1 MSSISQWVLSIVG
14 VCFIS
19 VVVDLLLLDGKTNNI
34 IKRVVSYAI
43 MLVVIIPIPKLLQ
56 GSADFDDLFP
66 ETGILIQDGYIY
78 NINQSML
85 DAIDNDIEELLAG
98 RGYNGAEVSIS
109 ADVFSKDMQIYAIYV
124 DLYNLVITEELANK
138 DIKTEVTKIVM
149 SVVEIEKEKVII
161 YE

>member
-1 MSSISQWVLSIVG
+1 MSSVSQWVLSIVG

-19 VVVDLLLLDGKTNNI
+19 VIADLLLLDGKTNNT
-34 IKRVVSYAI
+34 IKRVISYAI

-56 GSADFDDLFP
+56 GSTDFGDLFP
-66 ETGILIQDGYIY
+66 ETGILIQDDYIY
-78 NINQSML
+78 TLNQSKL
-85 DAIDNDIEELLAG
+85 DAISKDIEKLLAE
-98 RGYNGAEVSIS
+98 RGYNGAEVSVS

-138 DIKTEVTKIVM
+138 DIKTEVTKAVM